1 MSALPLTQ
9 NCRSS
14 GFMRPLQLD
23 PLFKPVE
30 SLPGIGPKLAEALT
44 RVTGREAPE
53 DTRALDLLLL
63 PPHGL
68 IDRSMRSGITEAP
81 EGTIATLKVRV
92 DRHQPSPPGR
102 RNAPYR
108 VFVHDDTG
116 ELALTFFHSKRQ
128 WLEKILPEGETVLVS
143 GKVEWFN
150 GRPSMVHPDHI
161 ALERTRTAF
170 R

>member
-1 MSALPLTQ
+1 
-9 NCRSS
+9 
-14 GFMRPLQLD
+14 MRPLQLD

-81 EGTIATLKVRV
+81 EGTIATSEGSRG
-92 DRHQPSPPGR
+92 PP
-102 RNAPYR
+102 P
-108 VFVHDDTG
+108 
-116 ELALTFFHSKRQ
+116 ALTAGPQKRA
-128 WLEKILPEGETVLVS
+128 LPGLC
-143 GKVEWFN
+143 
-150 GRPSMVHPDHI
+150 P
-161 ALERTRTAF
+161 
-170 R
+170 